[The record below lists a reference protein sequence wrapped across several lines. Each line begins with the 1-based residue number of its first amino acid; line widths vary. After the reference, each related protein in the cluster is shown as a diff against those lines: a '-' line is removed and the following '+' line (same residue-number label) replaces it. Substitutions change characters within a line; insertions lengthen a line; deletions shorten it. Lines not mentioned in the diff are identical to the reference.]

1 MDGLIIALSIM
12 VVINILL
19 TIIIFILKKKRR
31 CLGTLVINMT
41 DPEKDIYRVV
51 MDDLQDLEKEKVVYL
66 KVQIEDDAQK

>member
-12 VVINILL
+12 VVIDILL